1 MKDLKEVIIKHLSII
16 RDYEKINGNTYKYQ
30 AYTNVLTQLYNY
42 NKPIYKYDDFIANIK
57 AGDRINAKIEELI
70 LTGKI
75 TYEEENI
82 TNNNDFNF
90 QQQLKEIHGIG
101 TTKIKEIISNGI
113 NNLEDLYKNKH
124 LLNKKQQIGLFYYND
139 LKKRIPLREF
149 LLHKKKLEKD
159 LKGFIYEFVGSYRR
173 KSETMGDI
181 DLLIMNHKDFNLN
194 SYIKKLKQEGYIKEV
209 LSLGKM
215 KFSGIVRYDDNN
227 NYPYRQLDI
236 LISPPEEYYYAL
248 IHFTGSGNFN
258 IGMRNFIKSKYG
270 VSLSE
275 HGIRGEMKDKRK
287 VPKEIKNEKEIF
299 NFFNIKYTEPKN
311 RKIFIS

>member
-1 MKDLKEVIIKHLSII
+1 MEDLKELIIKHLSII

-42 NKPIYKYDDFIANIK
+42 NKPIYNYYDFNINIK
-57 AGDRINAKIEELI
+57 AGNRINAKIEELI

-75 TYEEENI
+75 KYEEENI
-82 TNNNDFNF
+82 INNNDFIF

-101 TTKIKEIISNGI
+101 ATKIKEIISNGI

-173 KSETMGDI
+173 KSKTMGDI

-194 SYIKKLKQEGYIKEV
+194 SYIKKLKEEGYIKEV

-215 KFSGIVRYDDNN
+215 KFSGIVRYDN
-227 NYPYRQLDI
+227 NYPFRQLDI

-258 IGMRNFIKSKYG
+258 IGMRNYIKNKYG

-275 HGIRGEMKDKRK
+275 HGIKGKMNDKRK
-287 VPKEIKNEKEIF
+287 VPEKIKNEKEIF
-299 NFFNIKYTEPKN
+299 NFFSIKYMEPKN